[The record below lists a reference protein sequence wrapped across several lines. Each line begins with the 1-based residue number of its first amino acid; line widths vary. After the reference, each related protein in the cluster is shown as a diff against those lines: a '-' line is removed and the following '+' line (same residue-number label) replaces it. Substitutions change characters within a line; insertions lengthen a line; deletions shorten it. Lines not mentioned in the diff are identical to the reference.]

1 MRQLTAIYLQQT
13 TSWSC
18 ECRCRCRIHL
28 LQCLRSNLHPILYH
42 LATCI
47 LQQVLKIFVG
57 AVIVVLVLVL
67 VVVVVWCFF
76 DTYEILGH
84 RCLSFCRF
92 RNLDWILLQKE
103 TQRQKLTVRVSGPSW
118 SSRVNLYKP
127 AVGAMLVLIRLKFS
141 SSQVLF
147 SFFRIK

>member
-13 TSWSC
+13 ISC

-28 LQCLRSNLHPILYH
+28 LQSLRSNLHPILYH

-67 VVVVVWCFF
+67 VVVVV
-76 DTYEILGH
+76 
-84 RCLSFCRF
+84 
-92 RNLDWILLQKE
+92 
-103 TQRQKLTVRVSGPSW
+103 
-118 SSRVNLYKP
+118 
-127 AVGAMLVLIRLKFS
+127 
-141 SSQVLF
+141 
-147 SFFRIK
+147 